1 MLNNM
6 KGKYMNVNKKYE
18 QMKSK
23 VDKLLDQVDEIIVN
37 FDNKFQ
43 TNVSKDIYLTIDAL
57 KEKIED
63 NACDSVDFDE
73 EDEVDSNQVSV
84 FDKSKNIYY
93 NIDKD
98 ELQEKLNNE
107 TVVLAT
113 DIK

>member
-1 MLNNM
+1 
-6 KGKYMNVNKKYE
+6 MNVNKKYE

-23 VDKLLDQVDEIIVN
+23 VDKLLDQVENIVLD
-37 FDNKFQ
+37 FDDKFQ
-43 TNVSKDIYLTIDAL
+43 TNVSNDISLTIDAL
-57 KEKIED
+57 KERIED

>member
-1 MLNNM
+1 
-6 KGKYMNVNKKYE
+6 MNVNKKYE

-23 VDKLLDQVDEIIVN
+23 VDKLLDQVENIVLD
-37 FDNKFQ
+37 FDDKFQ
-43 TNVSKDIYLTIDAL
+43 TNVSNDISLTIDAL
-57 KEKIED
+57 KERIED
-63 NACDSVDFDE
+63 NAFDSVDFDE

>member
-1 MLNNM
+1 
-6 KGKYMNVNKKYE
+6 MNVNKKYE

-23 VDKLLDQVDEIIVN
+23 VDKLLDQVENIVLD
-37 FDNKFQ
+37 FDDKFQ
-43 TNVSKDIYLTIDAL
+43 TNVSNDISLTIDAL
-57 KEKIED
+57 KERIED
-63 NACDSVDFDE
+63 NACDSIDFDE
-73 EDEVDSNQVSV
+73 EDEVDSEVDSNQVSV

>member
-1 MLNNM
+1 
-6 KGKYMNVNKKYE
+6 MNVNKKYE

-23 VDKLLDQVDEIIVN
+23 VDKLLDQVENIVLD
-37 FDNKFQ
+37 FDDKFQ
-43 TNVSKDIYLTIDAL
+43 TNVSNDISLTIDAL
-57 KEKIED
+57 KERIED

-73 EDEVDSNQVSV
+73 EDEVDSEVDSNQVSV

>member
-1 MLNNM
+1 
-6 KGKYMNVNKKYE
+6 MNVNKKYE
-18 QMKSK
+18 KMKSK
-23 VDKLLDQVDEIIVN
+23 VDKLLDQVENIILD

-43 TNVSKDIYLTIDAL
+43 TNVSNDISLTIDAL

-63 NACDSVDFDE
+63 NACDSVDFDDD
-73 EDEVDSNQVSV
+73 DEIPSHQVSV

>member
-1 MLNNM
+1 
-6 KGKYMNVNKKYE
+6 MNVNKKYE

-23 VDKLLDQVDEIIVN
+23 VDKLLDQVENIVLD
-37 FDNKFQ
+37 FDDKFQ
-43 TNVSKDIYLTIDAL
+43 TNVSNDISLTIDAL
-57 KEKIED
+57 KERIED

-73 EDEVDSNQVSV
+73 EDEVDSEVDSNQVSV
-84 FDKSKNIYY
+84 FDKKRNIYY